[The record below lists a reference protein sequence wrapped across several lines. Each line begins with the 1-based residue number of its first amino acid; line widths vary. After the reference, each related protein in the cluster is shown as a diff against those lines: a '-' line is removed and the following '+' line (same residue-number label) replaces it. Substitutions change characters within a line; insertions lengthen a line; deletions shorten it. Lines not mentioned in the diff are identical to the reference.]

1 MWDNHQTLDFLS
13 SWLFVV
19 AVLIAG
25 CLISQWAIN
34 LPVFP
39 LQEMTVRG
47 SGDGGRLRHVTRE
60 QIDNVVRS
68 EIMGNFLT
76 VDLEATRKA
85 FSKLPWVRAAS
96 VRRTWPKG
104 LDVTLEEHVARARW
118 GSDAL
123 VGTRGEIFNAASNE
137 KLPVF
142 EGPMENSGEMVRQY
156 AAFSKLLR
164 RLQQN
169 IEQISLSPRGAWR
182 IRLENGAVLELGR
195 EQMEPRLA
203 RYVLVHERSVA
214 QLNQRLSYVDLR
226 YPDGFAAR

>member
-1 MWDNHQTLDFLS
+1 MWDNHQTLDLLS
-13 SWLFVV
+13 SCLFVL
-19 AVLIAG
+19 AVLTTG
-25 CLISQWAIN
+25 YLISQWAIN

-60 QIDNVVRS
+60 QIDGVVRS
-68 EIMGNFLT
+68 EMMGNFLT
-76 VDLEATRKA
+76 VDLETTRKA

-96 VRRTWPKG
+96 VRRVWPKG
-104 LDVTLEEHVARARW
+104 LDVTLEEHVALARW

-123 VGTRGEIFNAASNE
+123 VSTRGEIFSAASNG

-142 EGPMENSGEMVRQY
+142 EGPRENSGEMVRKY
-156 AAFSKLLR
+156 VAFSKLLR

-169 IEQISLSPRGAWR
+169 IEQINLSPRGAWR

-203 RYVLVHERSVA
+203 RYVLVHDQNAA

>member
-118 GSDAL
+118 AVTRSWAPAAKFSMLPPTRNCRYLKVRWKIQVKWSGSMPRSANCC
-123 VGTRGEIFNAASNE
+123 VGCNRTSSR
-137 KLPVF
+137 
-142 EGPMENSGEMVRQY
+142 
-156 AAFSKLLR
+156 
-164 RLQQN
+164 
-169 IEQISLSPRGAWR
+169 
-182 IRLENGAVLELGR
+182 
-195 EQMEPRLA
+195 
-203 RYVLVHERSVA
+203 
-214 QLNQRLSYVDLR
+214 
-226 YPDGFAAR
+226 